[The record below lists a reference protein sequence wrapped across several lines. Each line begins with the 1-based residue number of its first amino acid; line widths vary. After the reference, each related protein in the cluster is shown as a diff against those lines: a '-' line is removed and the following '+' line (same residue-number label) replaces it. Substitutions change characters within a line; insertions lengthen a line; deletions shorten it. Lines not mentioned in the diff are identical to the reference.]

1 MWNAGSEQELLNRPL
16 TPYSPAVATRLDEY
30 RHAFRNGEERFE
42 SWTVFPKGVATS
54 TRCRFTGVAVEG
66 HPEAMLVEVQSF
78 TGFNIPPEETRALEA
93 LRHTPLMI
101 TLFSQSGDVLMRN
114 PAALAKF
121 GDLDR
126 SLPAGADHF
135 RAMFASAADYEAL
148 LAGAVQNVP
157 QRRDAIMALPG
168 GPMHTVHA
176 TLVADPVTG
185 QAAHLVAQED
195 ISDFIEVNRQLAA
208 SEDALDAVL
217 AINLAPVIV
226 LSVSDNKVLKAN
238 LSARER
244 LGMDLIGTSA
254 ENLFLRAG
262 DWQCLRETILSG
274 RGSSASAHLKS
285 AEGASFWASLSGIR
299 ISFDKQDALA
309 IMVADIDSLYRTAAD
324 LETALSLERTTGAT
338 QRRFLAIASH
348 EFRTPLALIDSVAQR
363 LARGAETMSPDQVRG
378 RAQRIRAT
386 VQRLIL
392 LLERIVDRAR
402 DNRAALGYVAVEA
415 DLGTCISR
423 VVEDFREN
431 HADVEVHLSLPPMPL
446 LRMDTALMEQ
456 VIHNLLSNAQKYSAD
471 PACVDITGAVTSDD
485 VQIFIT
491 DNGIGIPPEERSRVF
506 ADYVRGSNVESRPG
520 TGLGLAIVGQIIS
533 LHGGMIEVVD
543 RDGPGTTMKITLPR
557 P

>member
-1 MWNAGSEQELLNRPL
+1 MWNAGSEQELISRPL
-16 TPYSPAVATRLDEY
+16 TPFSPAVAARLDDY
-30 RHAFRNGEERFE
+30 RQAFRKGEERFE
-42 SWTVFPKGVATS
+42 SWTVFPKGTAKS
-54 TRCRFTGVAVEG
+54 TRCRFTGVALEG

-78 TGFNIPPEETRALEA
+78 TGFDIPPEETRALEA

-101 TLFSQSGDVLMRN
+101 SLFSEDGKVLMRN

-126 SLPAGADHF
+126 SLPEDSDHF
-135 RAMFASAADYEAL
+135 RAMFATDADFEAL
-148 LAGAVQNVP
+148 LEGAVQNVP

-185 QAAHLVAQED
+185 ESARLVAQED
-195 ISDFIEVNRQLAA
+195 ISDFVEVNRQLAA

-217 AINLAPVIV
+217 AVNIAPVLVI
-226 LSVSDNKVLKAN
+226 SVSDGNIIKAN

-244 LGMDLIGTSA
+244 LGMDLVGGSA
-254 ENLFLRAG
+254 DAFFVRKDEWLS
-262 DWQCLRETILSG
+262 LRETVLSG
-274 RGSSASAHLKS
+274 RGGSTAAHLRS
-285 AEGASFWASLSGIR
+285 GDGDSFWASLSGIR

-309 IMVADIDSLYRTAAD
+309 IIVADIDSLYRTAAD

-363 LARGAETMSPDQVRG
+363 LARGADTMSADQVRG

-392 LLERIVDRAR
+392 LLERIVDQAR
-402 DNRAALGYVAVEA
+402 DNRAALGYVAAEA
-415 DLGTCISR
+415 DLNQCIAR
-423 VVEDFREN
+423 VVDEFREN
-431 HADVEVHLSLPPMPL
+431 HADIQVNVSLPSLPL

-456 VIHNLLSNAQKYSAD
+456 AIHNLLSNARKYSVA
-471 PACVDITGAVTSDD
+471 PPHVDITGAVTSED

-506 ADYVRGSNVESRPG
+506 ADYVRGSNVEARPG
-520 TGLGLAIVGQIIS
+520 TGLGLAIVRQIIN
-533 LHGGMIEVVD
+533 LHGGMIEVLD
-543 RDGPGTTMKITLPR
+543 RDAPGTTMKITLPR